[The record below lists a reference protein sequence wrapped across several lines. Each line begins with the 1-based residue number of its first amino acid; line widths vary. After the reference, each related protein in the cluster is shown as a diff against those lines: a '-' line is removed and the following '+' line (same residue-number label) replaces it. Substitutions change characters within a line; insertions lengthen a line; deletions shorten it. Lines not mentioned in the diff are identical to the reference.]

1 MLHAFVSLLA
11 AAAEEKSKTA
21 FYIAGCLFGAWAVA
35 LFVVGSR
42 SETFPATPAA
52 ARALGSVSVVLA
64 LICGALIVYL
74 G

>member
-11 AAAEEKSKTA
+11 VADEKSKTP
-21 FYIAGCLFGAWAVA
+21 FYIAGCLFGAWAIT
-35 LFVVGSR
+35 LFVLGSR

-52 ARALGSVSVVLA
+52 ARALGGVSVLLA
-64 LICGALIVYL
+64 LVCGALIVYV